1 MSKKTIGLI
10 INPISGM
17 GGSLGYKGTDGAD
30 ILKKIYSTGAK
41 PISGV
46 RTSQALKEF
55 SHLKNNIVL
64 LTCPNEMGENIA
76 LKSGFDV
83 LVLDDIQTKNTTS
96 NDTIIAAKKMKER
109 NVDLIL
115 FAGGD
120 GTARNI
126 CSSIDISIPV
136 LGIPTGVKMHSGV
149 FGITPSNSGTI
160 ASDFIQGKL
169 KTSLMEVLDI
179 DEKSFRKNI
188 LLTKF
193 YGYLK
198 VPVENEL
205 MQGVKGQSL
214 TTETDAVDGIA
225 YDIVSNLKNDCLYVV
240 GPGTTTVAIMEKLN
254 LKSTLLGVDI
264 VYDKKLIALDVN
276 ENQLLGIIKKF
287 NCQTKILVSIIGN
300 QGFVFGRGNQ
310 QISSTIIDLVGVD
323 NIIIL
328 ATENKLSSLNGK
340 PLLVDTGNK
349 KIDDKLRGY
358 VKIRSGVNKIFV
370 YKIK

>member
-1 MSKKTIGLI
+1 ME
-10 INPISGM
+10 
-17 GGSLGYKGTDGAD
+17 
-30 ILKKIYSTGAK
+30 LKFK
-41 PISGV
+41 
-46 RTSQALKEF
+46 F
-55 SHLKNNIVL
+55 
-64 LTCPNEMGENIA
+64 
-76 LKSGFDV
+76 GFDV
-83 LVLDDIQTKNTTS
+83 LVLDDIQTKNTTP
-96 NDTIIAAKKMKER
+96 NDTIIAAKKMKDH

-126 CSSIDISIPV
+126 CSSIDVSIPV

-160 ASDFIQGKL
+160 TSDFIQGKL
-169 KTSLMEVLDI
+169 KTSLIEVLDI

-225 YDIVSNLKNDCLYVV
+225 YDIVSNLENDCLYVV

-254 LKSTLLGVDI
+254 LKSTLL
-264 VYDKKLIALDVN
+264 
-276 ENQLLGIIKKF
+276 
-287 NCQTKILVSIIGN
+287 VSITNYLCLKNSLTSPEDFWATWRERQRIEQFQTGLRLDMSHN
-300 QGFVFGRGNQ
+300 NYGSLTLSEPGRT
-310 QISSTIIDLVGVD
+310 SPV
-323 NIIIL
+323 
-328 ATENKLSSLNGK
+328 
-340 PLLVDTGNK
+340 
-349 KIDDKLRGY
+349 R
-358 VKIRSGVNKIFV
+358 
-370 YKIK
+370 